1 MGKSFFVTYLLWL
14 TVGWLGIHHLYL
26 GRDRQAF
33 VWWMTLGGYFG
44 LGWIRDLWRLPEYI
58 RLANKDP
65 RSVEQLKEKMRRHE
79 KPPSSTVRSIGQVIV
94 SDALGY
100 MVLYALPLE
109 YIPAEL
115 VPLAALPVPL
125 AVALGA
131 HLVGNIGEQEGGLK
145 MTLLGAYLTYPL
157 YFWSTHSVFWS
168 SFSASY
174 FFNNYSCSWRIKAR
188 PQKPLWRRI
197 LVFSMCCLLY
207 TSLWASWLY
216 FNCSITANDGTQVKC
231 RDSIRHF
238 FGSPLWQDFKNVIQ
252 EMYNQVKYQGWGVLW
267 RLLMEAIDPQGESNA
282 LKTAEQSC
290 ARGAAGLGV
299 RHAAVSEG

>member
-1 MGKSFFVTYLLWL
+1 
-14 TVGWLGIHHLYL
+14 
-26 GRDRQAF
+26 
-33 VWWMTLGGYFG
+33 
-44 LGWIRDLWRLPEYI
+44 
-58 RLANKDP
+58 
-65 RSVEQLKEKMRRHE
+65 
-79 KPPSSTVRSIGQVIV
+79 
-94 SDALGY
+94 
-100 MVLYALPLE
+100 
-109 YIPAEL
+109 
-115 VPLAALPVPL
+115 
-125 AVALGA
+125 
-131 HLVGNIGEQEGGLK
+131 

-282 LKTAEQSC
+282 LKVTILHIHSFVASQWVVLKGSR
-290 ARGAAGLGV
+290 ASKSGTVMFFSFHRLL
-299 RHAAVSEG
+299 HFS